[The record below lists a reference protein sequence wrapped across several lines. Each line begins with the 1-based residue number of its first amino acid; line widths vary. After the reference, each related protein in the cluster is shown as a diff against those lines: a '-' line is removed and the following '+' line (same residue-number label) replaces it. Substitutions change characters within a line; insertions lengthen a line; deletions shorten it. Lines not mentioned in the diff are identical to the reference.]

1 MSVKQFPIL
10 FLLGILFFGAC
21 SDEDA
26 KPVEAFFC
34 PDGNHPHKIDLGLP
48 SGILWSCC
56 NVGASLPIEYGGFY
70 SLGETSEKR
79 NYSYSNFKFYVD
91 NGRTDY
97 LDPKG
102 DISCTKYDVA
112 TVRMGMPWCIP
123 DTIFAKELLSFCTW
137 EWTEVQEVQ
146 GMKVTGPN
154 GNSIFFPACG
164 LKFGSRHEG
173 DGSFGVYWTSTECP
187 TGKYYVDNAYSFYFR
202 RKSQPSTNDYLRSNG
217 HSVRPI
223 YDNTRV
229 RPQNGR

>member
-10 FLLGILFFGAC
+10 FLLGILFFCAC

-26 KPVEAFFC
+26 KPIEAFFC
-34 PDGNHPHKIDLGLP
+34 PDGHHPHKIDLGLP

-154 GNSIFFPACG
+154 GNQIHFPVNKSLENG
-164 LKFGSRHEG
+164 TQTYH
-173 DGSFGVYWTSTECP
+173 YWSSALNASKPE
-187 TGKYYVDNAYSFYFR
+187 KAYSANIQC
-202 RKSQPSTNDYLRSNG
+202 STPSPAKIEESERFSGLL
-217 HSVRPI
+217 VRA
-223 YDNTRV
+223 V
-229 RPQNGR
+229 KK